1 MRRPSSAEET
11 GMKRHAL
18 WALAGVAIVAGCA
31 TYVAPTR
38 EESAQAIKSSFNARG
53 IAKLDRLD
61 QTEIQAVCS
70 QAQMTGKEVPKAERE
85 ALEKKVLATIKYP
98 ADGKYLGDFKTG
110 ERIAQS
116 GVGMQWSDNEKTVN
130 GGNCYACHQI
140 APQEISHGNIGPS
153 LLGYGKVR
161 GYGEPVVKY
170 TWAKIW
176 NTHAFN
182 LCSQMPRYGD
192 AGILTDAQLKDVMAL
207 LLDPG
212 SPVNK

>member
-1 MRRPSSAEET
+1 
-11 GMKRHAL
+11 
-18 WALAGVAIVAGCA
+18 
-31 TYVAPTR
+31 
-38 EESAQAIKSSFNARG
+38 
-53 IAKLDRLD
+53 
-61 QTEIQAVCS
+61 
-70 QAQMTGKEVPKAERE
+70 
-85 ALEKKVLATIKYP
+85 
-98 ADGKYLGDFKTG
+98 
-110 ERIAQS
+110 
-116 GVGMQWSDNEKTVN
+116 MQWSDNEKTVN

>member
-1 MRRPSSAEET
+1 
-11 GMKRHAL
+11 MKKQSL
-18 WALAGVAIVAGCA
+18 FLFGGLAVLAGCA
-31 TYVAPTR
+31 TYVAPTK
-38 EESAQAIKSSFNARG
+38 EESVQAVKSSFKERS
-53 IAKLDRLD
+53 IAKLDRLN

-70 QAQMTGKEVPKAERE
+70 EAQMTGKEVPKAEAE
-85 ALEKKVLATIKYP
+85 ALQKKVLATIKYP
-98 ADGKYLGDFKTG
+98 ADGKYLGDYKQG

-116 GVGMQWSDNEKTVN
+116 GVGLQWSDNEKTVN

-140 APQEISHGNIGPS
+140 SAAEVSFGNIGPT
-153 LLGYGKVR
+153 LLGYGKLR
-161 GYGEPVVKY
+161 GYNETVVRY
-170 TWAKIW
+170 TWGKIW

-192 AGILTDAQLKDVMAL
+192 AGILSEAQIKDVMAL

>member
-1 MRRPSSAEET
+1 MSKKSMWVL
-11 GMKRHAL
+11 G
-18 WALAGVAIVAGCA
+18 GFAIIAGCA
-31 TYVAPTR
+31 TYVAPTK
-38 EESAQAIKSSFNARG
+38 EESAQAVKTSFKERS
-53 IAKLDRLD
+53 IAKLDRLN
-61 QTEIQAVCS
+61 QTEIQQVCS
-70 QAQMTGKEVPKAERE
+70 EAQATGKEVPKTERD

-98 ADGKYLGDFKTG
+98 ADGKYLGDYKQG

-116 GVGMQWSDNEKTVN
+116 GVGLQWSDNDKTVN

-161 GYGEPVVKY
+161 GYNEQVVKY
-170 TWAKIW
+170 TWGKIW

-192 AGILTDAQLKDVMAL
+192 AGILSEAQIKDVMAL
-207 LLDPG
+207 LLDPS

>member
-1 MRRPSSAEET
+1 MQMRTRVLPV
-11 GMKRHAL
+11 GL
-18 WALAGVAIVAGCA
+18 AIVAGCA
-31 TYVAPTR
+31 TYVAPTK
-38 EESAQAIKSSFNARG
+38 EESMQAVKSSFKERS

-70 QAQMTGKEVPKAERE
+70 DSQLKGKEVPKAERE

-98 ADGKYLGDFKTG
+98 ADGKYLGDYKQG

-116 GVGMQWSDNEKTVN
+116 GVGLQWSDNEKTVN

-140 APQEISHGNIGPS
+140 APQEISYGNIGPT
-153 LLGYGKVR
+153 LLGYGKLR
-161 GYGEPVVKY
+161 GYDERVVKY
-170 TWAKIW
+170 TWGKIW
-176 NTHAFN
+176 NTHAYN

-192 AGILTDAQLKDVMAL
+192 AGILSEAQIKDVMAL